1 MTIDSFYKSKRWI
14 KKKNAIL
21 RRYQYECQESKRYG
35 IRVKAEMVHHIY
47 PRKEYPEL
55 AFVNWNLLPL
65 THKKHNTFHDREN
78 DEIIG
83 EGLYWQR
90 KRQKEFER
98 WKKDRESPPPPFEI

>member
-1 MTIDSFYKSKRWI
+1 MPIDSFYKSKRWI

-55 AFVNWNLLPL
+55 AIAVWYRNVLRVVMGKDKFV
-65 THKKHNTFHDREN
+65 DS
-78 DEIIG
+78 
-83 EGLYWQR
+83 
-90 KRQKEFER
+90 
-98 WKKDRESPPPPFEI
+98 ESNGV